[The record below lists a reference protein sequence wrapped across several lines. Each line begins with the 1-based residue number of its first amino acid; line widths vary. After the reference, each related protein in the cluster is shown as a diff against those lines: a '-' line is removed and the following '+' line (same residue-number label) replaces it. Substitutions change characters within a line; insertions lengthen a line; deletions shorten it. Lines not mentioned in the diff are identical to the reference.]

1 MKPLIIFYDN
11 YCPNCSKFTS
21 LIQKLD
27 WLKLIQVKQ
36 LRNKSDTDLFLDID
50 IELAKKQMASFA
62 KKWQYGY
69 ISLYLIFIRT
79 PIFCVFIPLL
89 YILKITH
96 IGQYLYTQLA
106 INRKVIPIH
115 CSAETCDI

>member
-1 MKPLIIFYDN
+1 MKTLTIFYDN

-36 LRNKSDTDLFLDID
+36 LRNKYETDLFLDID
-50 IELAKKQMASFA
+50 IELAKKQMASFD

-69 ISLYLIFIRT
+69 ISLYQIFLRL
-79 PIFCVFIPLL
+79 PVFWVFIPLF
-89 YILKITH
+89 YILKITP

-106 INRKVIPIH
+106 INRKIIPIH
-115 CSAETCDI
+115 CSVETCNI